1 MYRDFGLTLSDG
13 QKRLLAKALQTPT
26 SLTLRLSANQLDGE
40 DKLALTA
47 TQIKRITKSR
57 SMGKGADIK
66 LSKAQ
71 LQKMKKMGG
80 FLPLILAGLGA
91 LGELAGGAAAIAKT
105 VHEKKTADATLAE
118 QERHNRQIES
128 QGSGLKCCATCKGS
142 GLYL

>member
-26 SLTLRLSANQLDGE
+26 SLALRLSANQLDGE

-91 LGELAGGAAAIAKT
+91 LGALAGGAAAIAKT
-105 VHEKKTADATLAE
+105 VHEKRPPMQHWLNKNDTIARLNHKD
-118 QERHNRQIES
+118 QV
-128 QGSGLKCCATCKGS
+128 
-142 GLYL
+142 